1 MNFSPMLSVMPEM
14 VLPLLLCL
22 LALTVAEVVMRR
34 WIRGPSN
41 DMRTTGQRHV
51 MQAHMSRGTPLDRIS
66 REARVPHDVVGLAM
80 YVERNREKAR
90 RAAPSASTAAR
101 GN

>member
-1 MNFSPMLSVMPEM
+1 MLSVMPEL

-22 LALTVAEVVMRR
+22 LALTVAEMVMRR

-41 DMRTTGQRHV
+41 DMRTTGQRHA
-51 MQAHMSRGTPLDRIS
+51 MQVHMSRGTPLDRIS
-66 REARVPHDVVGLAM
+66 RESRVPHDVVGLAL